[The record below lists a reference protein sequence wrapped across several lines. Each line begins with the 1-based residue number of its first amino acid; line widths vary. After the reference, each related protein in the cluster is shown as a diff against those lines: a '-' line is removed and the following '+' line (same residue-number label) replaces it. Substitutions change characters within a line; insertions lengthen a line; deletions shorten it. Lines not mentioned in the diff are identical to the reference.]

1 MGQYNVSLSCRLR
14 VFPPTVQ
21 QGNPPR
27 RFKQGV
33 RKSKDNFSPSDLL
46 ADIRNSELKQ
56 VLRTLFFPGML
67 SMFISEQVL
76 TSLYT
81 NNIKNHY
88 NTV

>member
-46 ADIRNSELKQ
+46 ADIRNSELKC
-56 VLRTLFFPGML
+56 
-67 SMFISEQVL
+67 
-76 TSLYT
+76 
-81 NNIKNHY
+81 
-88 NTV
+88 

>member
-1 MGQYNVSLSCRLR
+1 MGQYNISLSCCLR
-14 VFPPTVQ
+14 VFPPTDQ